1 MYLLIGLAIVAAS
14 VFTGYT
20 LAHGEW
26 GVLFQPAEFIIIL
39 GCGLGAFFGSQ
50 TKYTFSLIVKSLKH
64 LFADPGSSKSRYL
77 ETLALLYA
85 LFSKM
90 HREGVISI
98 ESDVEK
104 PEASPIFS
112 KYPNVSKDTRI
123 VNFIG
128 DTLRVYLTTG
138 DPADIDSLMDV
149 DIATMREEGILPAHA
164 VSHMA
169 ESMPGMGIVA
179 CVLGVVLAM
188 GRSTSPRKCWATTS
202 ARPWW
207 ARFSAFSV
215 VTACSA
221 PWAPSWKT
229 LSPRNIFIIIPSR
242 RPWPPPFAGPPP

>member
-123 VNFIG
+123 DRRGIRPPDHSLSV
-128 DTLRVYLTTG
+128 
-138 DPADIDSLMDV
+138 PAHVRGNGRKAQKRLAPSP
-149 DIATMREEGILPAHA
+149 AALPAVGGSRVH
-164 VSHMA
+164 S
-169 ESMPGMGIVA
+169 
-179 CVLGVVLAM
+179 
-188 GRSTSPRKCWATTS
+188 R
-202 ARPWW
+202 ARPG
-207 ARFSAFSV
+207 FCF
-215 VTACSA
+215 
-221 PWAPSWKT
+221 
-229 LSPRNIFIIIPSR
+229 LS
-242 RPWPPPFAGPPP
+242 